1 MKNTSGG
8 VPPILLQSHLS
19 QEHIRTTEVPIIGFS
34 SVFMSD
40 NLTIRGDQPEKS
52 VSFLVFSSHRAASY
66 RTGKQGQFIHLQLP
80 PSDQL
85 KEMPF
90 TRITST
96 LFQTPYNETSDLA
109 YVATSGQHSLW
120 LQVPSDRDMSKV
132 VKFTFDSSPEP
143 TVSLDTLL
151 PPIPLL
157 PFRPST
163 CTTLSLDEGTGR
175 ICVGLFNG
183 SLYVLSL

>member
-1 MKNTSGG
+1 MRLAIQSEGDDMTRACHF
-8 VPPILLQSHLS
+8 LQTLPNCLA
-19 QEHIRTTEVPIIGFS
+19 QRLGLRVET
-34 SVFMSD
+34 
-40 NLTIRGDQPEKS
+40 LAQP
-52 VSFLVFSSHRAASY
+52 
-66 RTGKQGQFIHLQLP
+66 GQFIHLQLP